1 MKKLKGTN
9 QMENWDNSNL
19 PENHNFFSNV
29 QFVAITE
36 GTWQRKKSDGT
47 SEVSPKWDF
56 ITQADETGAS
66 MQISVYSSTD
76 KEEIKLNTPYDI
88 IVKRA
93 VGKDGTFYGYSL
105 KGFGQAGQPIPK
117 KEPQSRW
124 QKGQKLNTK
133 AEALKA
139 AVIMFTNNL
148 STPDEAILIAEVFEA
163 WLNGEY
169 KVETEKENPTKEK

>member
-1 MKKLKGTN
+1 
-9 QMENWDNSNL
+9 MENWDNSNL
-19 PENHNFFSNV
+19 PENHNFFANIE
-29 QFVAITE
+29 FVAITE
-36 GTWQRKKSDGT
+36 GTWQRKKNDGT
-47 SEVSPKWDF
+47 SEVSQKWDF
-56 ITQADETGAS
+56 ITKADESGAS

-93 VGKDGTFYGYSL
+93 VGKDGTFYGYTL
-105 KGFGQAGQPIPK
+105 KGFGTAGQPIPK

-124 QKGQKLNTK
+124 QKGQKLNAK

-139 AVIMFTNNL
+139 SVVLFSGTMGEYVEDVLMVA
-148 STPDEAILIAEVFEA
+148 DILEA

-169 KVETEKENPTKEK
+169 KATAETTSESPTKTNKK